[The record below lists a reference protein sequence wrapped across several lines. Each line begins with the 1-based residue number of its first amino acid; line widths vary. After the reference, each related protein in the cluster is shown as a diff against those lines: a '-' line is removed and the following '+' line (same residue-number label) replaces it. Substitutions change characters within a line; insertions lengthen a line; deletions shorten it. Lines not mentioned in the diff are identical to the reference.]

1 MECCKVELRVKERRQ
16 ENGQEY
22 LLLECPVCKR
32 TEKKEIT
39 REQEPETPAL

>member
-1 MECCKVELRVKERRQ
+1 MECCKVEMRVH
-16 ENGQEY
+16 

-32 TEKKEIT
+32 TEKKEIN